1 MRLVDRYIIRSLLPP
16 FLFGVGVFTV
26 LLVAGD
32 VLFYLANLVVN
43 QGLSIWVAIRIFLY
57 KLPEVVVM
65 TLPMSMLLATL
76 LAFGKMSSQGEIIA
90 LRSVGISFRR
100 SLIPVMV
107 MAVLVALF
115 SFLFNENVVPLTRK
129 AVANLLEREVGRKAP
144 PLREDVFFRDMEG
157 GELRRVIYIS
167 RMDAKR
173 GYIRGVIIQEFESRR
188 LRRIITAEE
197 GFIENST
204 WVLNDGRVYNLD
216 RDGKVTAVGSF
227 KRQVMSLPLSGAGVS
242 SAKEPQEMTLSELKE
257 NIELLKAQGAPSRRL
272 EVRYNQRFA
281 IPWAS
286 VVFVLVGAPLALSH
300 HRASSSVGVGL
311 SVLIIFVYYVLLSLG
326 QAFGDAGEI
335 PPALA
340 AWLPNLI
347 LGGVGTALCLRAP
360 T

>member
-1 MRLVDRYIIRSLLPP
+1 MDRYIVQSLLPP

-43 QGLSIWVAIRIFLY
+43 QGLSIWVAIKLFLY

-65 TLPMSMLLATL
+65 TFPMSMLLATL
-76 LAFGKMSSQGEIIA
+76 LAFGKMSSHGEMIA
-90 LRSVGISFRR
+90 LRSIGVSFGRI
-100 SLIPVMV
+100 LIPVIV

-115 SFLFNENVVPLTRK
+115 SFTFNETVVPLTRK
-129 AVANLLEREVGRKAP
+129 AVANLLEREFGRRAP
-144 PLREDVFFRDMEG
+144 SLKEDVFFRDMES
-157 GELRRVIYIS
+157 GELRRVIYVS
-167 RMDAKR
+167 RMDAKA
-173 GYIRGVIIQEFESRR
+173 GYLRGVIIQEFESRR

-197 GFIENST
+197 GLIDDGS
-204 WVLNDGRVYNLD
+204 WVLNDGRIYNLD
-216 RDGKVTAVGSF
+216 RDGKVTTVGNF
-227 KRQVMSLPLSGAGVS
+227 KRQVMALSFSRSRVDS
-242 SAKEPQEMTLSELKE
+242 TAKEPQEMTLKELKG
-257 NIELLKAQGAPSRRL
+257 NIELLKAQGVPSRRL

-286 VVFVLVGAPLALSH
+286 VVFVLVGAPLALTH
-300 HRASSSVGVGL
+300 HRTSSSVGVGL

-326 QAFGDAGEI
+326 QAFGDAGEV
-335 PPALA
+335 PPSLA

-347 LGGVGTALCLRAP
+347 LGGVGTVLCLRAP